1 MISKANIHMAMKM
14 MILIII
20 IIIIIIIISQ
30 DQTSIARAARATRPE
45 RLLNYFI
52 DSSRTD

>member
-20 IIIIIIIISQ
+20 IIIIIIIPQ

-45 RLLNYFI
+45 RLLKYFI

>member
-1 MISKANIHMAMKM
+1 MAMKM
-14 MILIII
+14 MILII